1 MTDDPPELVSP
12 EEIERLL
19 MGAKP
24 TLTRQQVAAKAGVPM
39 EVATELWHLLGFAHH
54 EDSDVAFTK
63 ADVKALAAAAEL
75 MGLGLVDPESQAAMV
90 RTWGRSFARL
100 AEWQTDL
107 LADVVAAQ
115 PEPARAL
122 SGVVGQVL
130 PRIEYLQ
137 EYIWRRHLVS
147 AAARLLAVSAEGL
160 PKLAVGFV
168 DIVGYTSISKSLSER
183 ELVALIEYFED
194 EVTRAV
200 VDAGGRVIKTIGD
213 EVLFVADRVRA
224 AADVALDITARGAV
238 ADDRFPQ
245 VRAGVAYGEVL
256 SRLGDV
262 FGPTVNIASRLTSV
276 ARPGTV
282 LVDRGARDSLVGV
295 EPRVEQDD
303 AAPLAAIIDAIDVPG
318 LVGAE
323 EEVGGTADLPGYR
336 LRRMRRTS
344 VKGYSR
350 LEPWVLRR
358 APDPR
363 LRSAGRPGAE

>member
-1 MTDDPPELVSP
+1 MTDGSQEFASP

-19 MGAKP
+19 MGGKA
-24 TLTRQQVAAKAGVPM
+24 TLTRQQVADKAGVPI
-39 EVATELWHLLGFAHH
+39 EVATELWHLLGFAHY
-54 EDSDVAFTK
+54 EDGDVAFTK
-63 ADVKALAAAAEL
+63 ADVKALASAAQL
-75 MGLGLVDPESQAAMV
+75 MSLGLIDPESQAAMV

-107 LADVVAAQ
+107 LAGAVAAQ
-115 PEPARAL
+115 PEPTKAL
-122 SGVVGQVL
+122 AGMVDQVL
-130 PRIEYLQ
+130 PRIEFLQ

-147 AAARLLAVSAEGL
+147 AAARLLSVGTEGM
-160 PKLAVGFV
+160 PRLAIGFV
-168 DIVGYTSISKSLSER
+168 DIVGYTSISKSLDER

-200 VDAGGRVIKTIGD
+200 VDAGGRVIKTLGD
-213 EVLFVADRVRA
+213 EVLFVADKVRA
-224 AADVALDITARGAV
+224 TADVALDVTARGA
-238 ADDRFPQ
+238 DPNDRFPQ

-295 EPRVEQDD
+295 EPRIEPDE

-323 EEVGGTADLPGYR
+323 EEVGGNGDGGGYR

-358 APDPR
+358 ADQR
-363 LRSAGRPGAE
+363 AVRGQTADS